1 VIEFFSR
8 HSIQMAAFSFCS
20 TLEERFEMGYQIG
33 DKVIHW
39 TYGLGEIVKIEEKTV
54 RNNLTNCY
62 VVRTSDL
69 TIWIPI
75 DDEQQHSLRVPTPPE
90 KFSELFAILTGPS
103 EKLQEDRMLRRSQL
117 MDQLKD
123 GQLASICRVVRDL
136 THFQRGAKL
145 NDQERSIL
153 ERAMHSL
160 LTEWT
165 YSLGTPS
172 SQAHQA
178 VTNML
183 GG

>member
-1 VIEFFSR
+1 MVF
-8 HSIQMAAFSFCS
+8 
-20 TLEERFEMGYQIG
+20 QIG

-39 TYGLGEIVKIEEKTV
+39 TYGLGEIVKIEEKTI
-54 RNNLTNCY
+54 RNLLTSCY

-75 DDEQQHSLRVPTPPE
+75 DDLQQHSLRLPTPPE
-90 KFSELFAILTGPS
+90 DFSKLFAILAGPS
-103 EKLQEDRMLRRSQL
+103 DKLLEDRILRKNQL
-117 MDQLKD
+117 METMKD
-123 GQLASICRVVRDL
+123 GQLASICRVIRDL
-136 THFQRGAKL
+136 THFQRSAKL

-165 YSLGTPS
+165 YSLGTPV

-178 VTNML
+178 MTSML